1 MVVKIDVGHD
11 LLVVDASEVQTL
23 VDIVDRHC
31 VREQVYV
38 VEAVVPDLDW
48 ELQECVVTIKDP
60 VRGIGERDVQAW
72 QRMA

>member
-11 LLVVDASEVQTL
+11 LLVVDAREVQTL

-31 VREQVYV
+31 VREQVHV

-48 ELQECVVTIKDP
+48 ELQECVVTIEDP